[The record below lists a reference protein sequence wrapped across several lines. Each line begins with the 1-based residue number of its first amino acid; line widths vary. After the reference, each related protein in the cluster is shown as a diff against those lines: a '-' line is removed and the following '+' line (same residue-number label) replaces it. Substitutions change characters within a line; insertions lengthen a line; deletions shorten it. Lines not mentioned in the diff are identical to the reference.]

1 MRPMVNLPIQ
11 LRPCL
16 LVLLVFMLKV
26 FLLVGPGIPERVG
39 MGPQVVA
46 MFLQDEI
53 MRMKGN

>member
-1 MRPMVNLPIQ
+1 
-11 LRPCL
+11 
-16 LVLLVFMLKV
+16 MLKV